1 MGLVDKD
8 SDCQS
13 AKKVRKKRQ
22 KRKKGLAEMEI
33 DWRCAGRYC
42 SLSALSALKGGRGR
56 KLSATRR
63 KIGVVCVIRAL
74 LGWNVRL
81 KRPNGYTDFV
91 ALAAKSFVS

>member
-1 MGLVDKD
+1 MGPVGRD

-13 AKKVRKKRQ
+13 AKKVRKKRK

-33 DWRCAGRYC
+33 DWRYAGKSC
-42 SLSALSALKGGRGR
+42 ALSALWGARAR

-63 KIGVVCVIRAL
+63 RMRVVCVIRAL

-91 ALAAKSFVS
+91 ALPAKSFVS